1 MNIYFKALK
10 LHLKSLLEYKLSFI
24 LGIVSQIFTFLG
36 YYFIILALFAKF
48 GNVKGFTLYEILL
61 TFSIIQFGFSINEV
75 FARGIDQFDNLI
87 IEGNFDRI
95 LLRPKSI
102 IVQILTTEIAWI
114 RISKT
119 IQALII
125 MIIALVNL
133 KITLTFAKI
142 LTLIMMLISSV
153 VIFFVIFLLMAA
165 YCFYTVKGLEI
176 RNMFTDG
183 GKHVAQYP
191 IGIFKKGFVF
201 IFTFI
206 IPYAC
211 VNYYPLLYFLG
222 KSNSKLYMFSPLLV
236 IIYLIFPFLIFKKGL
251 KRYASTGS

>member
-1 MNIYFKALK
+1 
-10 LHLKSLLEYKLSFI
+10 
-24 LGIVSQIFTFLG
+24 
-36 YYFIILALFAKF
+36 
-48 GNVKGFTLYEILL
+48 
-61 TFSIIQFGFSINEV
+61 
-75 FARGIDQFDNLI
+75 
-87 IEGNFDRI
+87 
-95 LLRPKSI
+95 
-102 IVQILTTEIAWI
+102 
-114 RISKT
+114 
-119 IQALII
+119 

-153 VIFFVIFLLMAA
+153 VIFFGIFLLMAA

-236 IIYLIFPFLIFKKGL
+236 IIYSIFPFLIFKKGL
-251 KRYASTGS
+251 KRYTSTGS

>member
-1 MNIYFKALK
+1 MNIYFKAIK
-10 LHLKSLLEYKLSFI
+10 LHSKSLLEYRLSFI
-24 LGIVSQIFTFLG
+24 LGMISQIFTFLG
-36 YYFIILALFAKF
+36 YYFIILALFAKL

-75 FARGIDQFDNLI
+75 FARGIDRFDDLI

-102 IVQILTTEIAWI
+102 IIQVLTTKIDWI
-114 RISKT
+114 KISKT

-125 MIIALVNL
+125 MLIALINL
-133 KITLTFAKI
+133 KIDLTFTKI
-142 LTLIMMLISSV
+142 LTLLMMLISSV
-153 VIFFVIFLLMAA
+153 IIFFGIFLLMAA
-165 YCFYTVKGLEI
+165 YCFYTIKGLEV
-176 RNMFTDG
+176 RNIFTDG
-183 GKHVAQYP
+183 GKNIAQYP
-191 IGIFKKGFVF
+191 IGIFKKGFAF

-236 IIYLIFPFLIFKKGL
+236 IIYLIFPFIMFKKGL
-251 KRYASTGS
+251 KKYASTGS

>member
-1 MNIYFKALK
+1 MRIKRLK
-10 LHLKSLLEYKLSFI
+10 LKNFASIYAGMSLKEIDIDFTKCQNDITLLVGKNGSGKTSILSNLHPFPY
-24 LGIVSQIFTFLG
+24 LGNLDLRNSQ
-36 YYFIILALFAKF
+36 
-48 GNVKGFTLYEILL
+48 
-61 TFSIIQFGFSINEV
+61 S
-75 FARGIDQFDNLI
+75 LI

-153 VIFFVIFLLMAA
+153 VIFFGIFLLMAA

-236 IIYLIFPFLIFKKGL
+236 IIYSIFPFLIFKKGL

>member
-1 MNIYFKALK
+1 MNIYFKAMK

-24 LGIVSQIFTFLG
+24 LGIVSQIFSFLG

-61 TFSIIQFGFSINEV
+61 TFSIVQFGFSINEV

-153 VIFFVIFLLMAA
+153 VIFFGIFLLMAA
-165 YCFYTVKGLEI
+165 YCFYTVKGLEV
-176 RNMFTDG
+176 RNIFTDG

>member
-1 MNIYFKALK
+1 MNIYFKAMK
-10 LHLKSLLEYKLSFI
+10 LHLKSLLEYRLSFI
-24 LGIVSQIFTFLG
+24 LGMISQIFTFLG

-75 FARGIDQFDNLI
+75 FARGIDQFDDLI

-102 IVQILTTEIAWI
+102 IIQVLTTKIDWI
-114 RISKT
+114 KISKT

-125 MIIALVNL
+125 MLIALINL
-133 KITLTFAKI
+133 KIDLTFTKI
-142 LTLIMMLISSV
+142 LTLLMMLISSV
-153 VIFFVIFLLMAA
+153 IIFFGIFLLMAA
-165 YCFYTVKGLEI
+165 YCFYTIKGLEV
-176 RNMFTDG
+176 RNIFTDG
-183 GKHVAQYP
+183 GKNIAQYP
-191 IGIFKKGFVF
+191 IGIFKKGFAF

-222 KSNSKLYMFSPLLV
+222 KNNSKLYMFSPLLV
-236 IIYLIFPFLIFKKGL
+236 IIYLIFPFIMFKKVL
-251 KRYASTGS
+251 KKYASTGS

>member
-1 MNIYFKALK
+1 MNIYFEAVK

-142 LTLIMMLISSV
+142 LTLIMMLISSI
-153 VIFFVIFLLMAA
+153 VIFFSIFLLTDS
-165 YCFYTVKGLEI
+165 YCFVTVQNLEI
-176 RNMFTDG
+176 KNIFTNG

-191 IGIFKKGFVF
+191 IGIYKRGFV
-201 IFTFI
+201 IFFTYI
-206 IPYAC
+206 IPFGF
-211 VNYYPLLYFLG
+211 VNYYPLLYLTS
-222 KSNSKLYMFSPLLV
+222 KSDNLFYVFSPLIVVL
-236 IIYLIFPFLIFKKGL
+236 YLIPAIFLFKLGL
-251 KRYASTGS
+251 KHYSSVGS

>member
-153 VIFFVIFLLMAA
+153 VIF
-165 YCFYTVKGLEI
+165 
-176 RNMFTDG
+176 
-183 GKHVAQYP
+183 
-191 IGIFKKGFVF
+191 
-201 IFTFI
+201 
-206 IPYAC
+206 
-211 VNYYPLLYFLG
+211 
-222 KSNSKLYMFSPLLV
+222 
-236 IIYLIFPFLIFKKGL
+236 
-251 KRYASTGS
+251 